1 MCLTIPLKVLSVK
14 VGQSVVS
21 DDRQNFL
28 VACGR
33 RKVEKGDYVLVQQ
46 KIIKKIIPKI
56 EAKQILDLWPQ
67 TTTRR

>member
-14 VGQSVVS
+14 AGQAVVS
-21 DDRQNFL
+21 AGRQKFL
-28 VACGR
+28 VARGR
-33 RKVEKGDYVLVQQ
+33 RKIKKGDYVLVQQ
-46 KIIKKIIPKI
+46 KMIIKIIPKI